1 MLYEI
6 DFFPVGDGEKS
17 GDAISLRYSSDG
29 IHWTIGVVDGGTQT
43 SGEAMVEHIPKYYE
57 SNKIDFVICTHP
69 EQDHASGL
77 LTILE
82 ELNVSHLLM
91 HCPWDHIDQ
100 IYNFVTDG
108 RVSKES
114 LRKRLIEGHPYAYSL
129 YEKAK
134 SSNINIY
141 EPFSDNA
148 LLKLFFPNLKIIGPS
163 KFYYIACLCN
173 FKSITEATETILE
186 SVMRKSIELSKKASS
201 VVNWIKETWNY
212 ETLLEPAKDAV
223 SSENNSGVI
232 SMFTFGENNILLTAD
247 VGVPALNNAIEH
259 ISSCGRSIGRISLF
273 QAPHHGSKRNLGPS
287 VLDKLLGEKREEG
300 NQPEYTAMISAT
312 KEKNSKHPSKKV
324 VNALIRRGAKVVAT
338 QGTTICHHS
347 NGIQPRERW
356 QTVTPLSFYDQV
368 EDE

>member
-29 IHWTIGVVDGGTQT
+29 IHWTIGVVDGGTQ
-43 SGEAMVEHIPKYYE
+43 SSSEAMVEHIPKYYG

-82 ELNVSHLLM
+82 ELNVSHVLM

-108 RVSKES
+108 RVSTES
-114 LRKRLIEGHPYAYSL
+114 LRKRLIEGHPYAYDL

-134 SSNINIY
+134 HSDIPIY
-141 EPFSDNA
+141 EPFSDKI
-148 LLKLFFPNLKIIGPS
+148 LLTLLFPNLRIIGPS

-173 FKSITEATETILE
+173 FRSITEATETILE
-186 SVMRKSIELSKKASS
+186 SIMRMSVELSKKASS
-201 VVNWIKETWNY
+201 AINWVKETWND
-212 ETLLEPAKDAV
+212 ETLIEPAKDAV
-223 SSENNSGVI
+223 TSENNSGVI
-232 SMFTFGENNILLTAD
+232 SMFTFGEDNILLTAD
-247 VGVPALNNAIEH
+247 VGVPALNSAIEFA
-259 ISSCGRSIGRISLF
+259 SSHEISIGKFSLF

-287 VLDKLLGEKREEG
+287 ILDRLLGIRREEG
-300 NQPEYTAMISAT
+300 SQPEYNAIISTAKGNS
-312 KEKNSKHPSKKV
+312 SKHPSKRV
-324 VNALIRRGAKVVAT
+324 VNALIRRGAMVFETNGK
-338 QGTTICHHS
+338 TICFPS
-347 NGIQPRERW
+347 KNMPSRERW
-356 QTVTPLSFYDQV
+356 QSVAPLSFYDQV
-368 EDE
+368 EDD